1 MAKAGWRGGQIFDD
15 DDVVAYGQW
24 VVRRRWLV
32 ASLSII
38 IAILLASGGRFL
50 TFSTDY
56 RVFFSEENPQLTA
69 FETLQNVYSKD
80 DNLLVAIKPREGNL
94 FTAETLAA
102 VAAFT
107 EAAWQTPF
115 STRVDSL
122 TNYQHSE
129 ADGDDLIVADLFDAD
144 AELDAEAL
152 ARIKAIALAEP
163 LILDRLTNRDGD
175 TTGVNITLMF
185 PQANMTEVPAVMA
198 HIRALVAEF
207 AAAHPELQ
215 FVISGNTALSN
226 AFAELSQS
234 DMKSLVPLMYGA
246 LLLVMICFLRSVAGT
261 IGAVVVIG
269 LSAAAAMGFG
279 GWVGVVLT
287 PPSVTAPTIILTVA
301 VADSIHILSTML
313 KEMRL
318 GRGRHE
324 AIVEALRINM
334 HPVFLTSLTTA
345 IGFASLNF
353 SDAPP
358 FRDLGNLTAYGIIAA
373 WLLSVTLLPA
383 LMALLPGGARVRE
396 TKGPDM
402 LERGM
407 ASLAELV
414 IARRKPLLWGT
425 SAVIVALVTM
435 IPRIDLNDAFVDY
448 FDRGVPFRDNT
459 DFIMENLTGIYQ
471 LHYSLS
477 AGEAGAIAEPAYL
490 ERVDAFADWFTE
502 QPGALHVNSITDI
515 MRRLNRNMH
524 GDDPAY
530 NTLPDDRQLAAQYLL
545 LYELSLPYGLDL
557 NNQINVDKSATRV
570 VVTTENLTTRESR
583 VLMARAEVW
592 LDRNFPTAREAEATG
607 PVVMFSYLSERNINS
622 MILGTIVAIL
632 LISTSLILA
641 LRDLR
646 HGLVSLVPN
655 TVPALMAFG
664 LWGIL
669 VGEIG
674 VAASVLGAASLGI
687 IVDDTVHFL
696 SKYLRARREQ
706 GLSAEDAVR
715 YAFATVGVAL
725 TVTSF
730 VLVGGF
736 SVLAL
741 SSFLPNE
748 VMGLMMAIAI
758 ACALLADF
766 LLLPPLLIA
775 MDAGK
780 RSAVNASTRSEP

>member
-1 MAKAGWRGGQIFDD
+1 MAKAGWRGKRVFGDD
-15 DDVVAYGQW
+15 AVVAYAQW

-32 ASLSII
+32 AGLSIML
-38 IAILLASGGRFL
+38 ALGLASGMRFL
-50 TFSTDY
+50 SFSTDY
-56 RVFFSEENPQLTA
+56 RVFFSAQNPQLTA
-69 FETLQNVYSKD
+69 FEELQDIYTKD
-80 DNLLVAIKPREGNL
+80 DNLLVAVKPAEGDL

-102 VAAFT
+102 LAAFT

-129 ADGDDLIVADLFDAD
+129 ADGDDLIVANLVDVDAGLDAD
-144 AELDAEAL
+144 AL

-163 LILDRLTNRDGD
+163 LIVDRLISRDGR

-185 PQANMTEVPAVMA
+185 PQVDMAEVPTAMA
-198 HIRALVAEF
+198 HIRGLVAEF
-207 AAAHPELQ
+207 AAKHPHLQ
-215 FVISGNTALSN
+215 FVISGNTALSA

-234 DMKSLVPLMYGA
+234 DMESLVPLMYGV
-246 LLLVMICFLRSVAGT
+246 LLIVMIAFLRSAAGT
-261 IGAVVVIG
+261 IGTVVVIG
-269 LSAAAAMGFG
+269 LSAMAAMGVG
-279 GWVGVVLT
+279 GWLGVVLT
-287 PPSVTAPTIILTVA
+287 PPSVTAPTIVLTVA

-324 AIVEALRINM
+324 AIVEALRVNM
-334 HPVFLTSLTTA
+334 DPVFLTSLTTA

-358 FRDLGNLTAYGIIAA
+358 FRDLGNLTAYGVVAA
-373 WLLSVTLLPA
+373 WFFSVTLLPA
-383 LMALLPGGARVRE
+383 LMALLPGGSGVRE
-396 TKGPDM
+396 AKGPDV
-402 LERGM
+402 LERAM
-407 ASLAELV
+407 VALAEFV
-414 IARRKPLLWGT
+414 IARRKPLMWSTTAL
-425 SAVIVALVTM
+425 IVALAAM
-435 IPRIDLNDAFVDY
+435 IPRIDLNDAFIDY

-471 LHYSLS
+471 LHYSLP
-477 AGEAGAIAEPAYL
+477 AGEAGAVAEPSYL
-490 ERVDAFADWFTE
+490 AHVDAFAAWFRE
-502 QPGALHVNSITDI
+502 QQGVMHVNSINAI
-515 MRRLNRNMH
+515 MRRLNRSLH

-530 NTLPDDRQLAAQYLL
+530 YTLPDDRQLSAQYLL
-545 LYELSLPYGLDL
+545 LYEMSLPYGLDL

-570 VVTTENLTTRESR
+570 VVTTGNLTTRDLR
-583 VLMARAEVW
+583 ALAARAEAW
-592 LDRNFPTAREAEATG
+592 LGENFPTAAEAKATG

-632 LISTSLILA
+632 LISMSLILA

-646 HGLVSLVPN
+646 HGLVSLIPN
-655 TVPALMAFG
+655 TVPAIMAFG
-664 LWGIL
+664 LWAIL

-725 TVTSF
+725 TVTSV
-730 VLVGGF
+730 VLIGGF
-736 SVLAL
+736 SVLSL

-748 VMGLMMAIAI
+748 VMGEMMAITI
-758 ACALLADF
+758 SCALFADF

-780 RSAVNASTRSEP
+780 PGSATANTRSEP

>member
-1 MAKAGWRGGQIFDD
+1 MAKAGWRGKRVFGDD
-15 DDVVAYGQW
+15 AVVAYAQW

-32 ASLSII
+32 AGLSVLL
-38 IAILLASGGRFL
+38 ALGLASGMRFL
-50 TFSTDY
+50 SFSTDY
-56 RVFFSEENPQLTA
+56 RVFFSDQNPQLTA
-69 FETLQNVYSKD
+69 FEELQNIYTKD
-80 DNLLVAIKPREGNL
+80 DNLLVAIKPAEGDL

-102 VAAFT
+102 LAAFT

-122 TNYQHSE
+122 ANYQHSE
-129 ADGDDLIVADLFDAD
+129 ADGDDLIVANLVDVDAGLGVD
-144 AELDAEAL
+144 AL

-163 LILDRLTNRDGD
+163 LIVDRLISRDGR

-185 PQANMTEVPAVMA
+185 PQVDMAEVPTAMA
-198 HIRALVAEF
+198 HIRGLVAEF
-207 AAAHPELQ
+207 AAKHPDLQ
-215 FVISGNTALSN
+215 FVISGNTALSA

-234 DMKSLVPLMYGA
+234 DMESLVPLMYGV
-246 LLLVMICFLRSVAGT
+246 LLIVMIAFLRSAAGT
-261 IGAVVVIG
+261 IGTVVVIG
-269 LSAAAAMGFG
+269 LSAMAAMGVG
-279 GWVGVVLT
+279 GWLGVVLT

-324 AIVEALRINM
+324 AIVEALRVNM
-334 HPVFLTSLTTA
+334 DPVFLTSLTTA

-358 FRDLGNLTAYGIIAA
+358 FRDLGNLTAYGVVAA
-373 WLLSVTLLPA
+373 WFFSVTLLPA
-383 LMALLPGGARVRE
+383 LMALLPGGSRARE
-396 TKGPDM
+396 AKGPDV

-407 ASLAELV
+407 VALAEFV
-414 IARRKPLLWGT
+414 IARRKPLMWSTTAL
-425 SAVIVALVTM
+425 IVALAGM
-435 IPRIDLNDAFVDY
+435 IPRIDLNDAFIDY

-471 LHYSLS
+471 LHYSLP
-477 AGEAGAIAEPAYL
+477 AGEAGAVAEPAFL
-490 ERVDAFADWFTE
+490 AHVDAFAAWFRE
-502 QPGALHVNSITDI
+502 QQGVMHVNSINAI
-515 MRRLNRNMH
+515 MRRLNRSLH

-530 NTLPDDRQLAAQYLL
+530 YTLPDDRQLSAQYLL
-545 LYELSLPYGLDL
+545 LYEMSLPYGLDL

-570 VVTTENLTTRESR
+570 VVTTGNLTTRDLR
-583 VLMARAEVW
+583 ALAARAEVW
-592 LDRNFPTAREAEATG
+592 LGENFPTAADAEATG

-646 HGLVSLVPN
+646 HGLVSLIPN
-655 TVPALMAFG
+655 TVPAIMAFG
-664 LWGIL
+664 LWAIL

-725 TVTSF
+725 TVTSV

-736 SVLAL
+736 SVLSL

-748 VMGLMMAIAI
+748 VMGEMMAITI
-758 ACALLADF
+758 SCALFADF

-780 RSAVNASTRSEP
+780 SGAATANTRSEP

>member
-1 MAKAGWRGGQIFDD
+1 M
-15 DDVVAYGQW
+15 
-24 VVRRRWLV
+24 RRRWLV
-32 ASLSII
+32 AGLSIV

-56 RVFFSEENPQLTA
+56 RVFFSEKNPQLTA

-80 DNLLVAIKPREGNL
+80 DNLLVAIKPGEGNL
-94 FTAETLAA
+94 FTAETLAT

-129 ADGDDLIVADLFDAD
+129 ADGDDLIVEELVDAD
-144 AELDAEAL
+144 AELGAEAL

-163 LILDRLTNRDGD
+163 LILDRLTNRDGR
-175 TTGVNITLMF
+175 TAGVNITLMF

-234 DMKSLVPLMYGA
+234 DMESLVPLMYGA
-246 LLLVMICFLRSVAGT
+246 LVLVMICFLRSVVGT

-279 GWVGVVLT
+279 GWIGVVLT

-477 AGEAGAIAEPAYL
+477 AGEAGAIAEPDYL
-490 ERVDAFADWFTE
+490 ERVDAFADWFTG
-502 QPGALHVNSITDI
+502 QPGALHVNSITDV

-530 NTLPDDRQLAAQYLL
+530 NTLPDDR
-545 LYELSLPYGLDL
+545 
-557 NNQINVDKSATRV
+557 
-570 VVTTENLTTRESR
+570 
-583 VLMARAEVW
+583 
-592 LDRNFPTAREAEATG
+592 
-607 PVVMFSYLSERNINS
+607 
-622 MILGTIVAIL
+622 
-632 LISTSLILA
+632 
-641 LRDLR
+641 
-646 HGLVSLVPN
+646 
-655 TVPALMAFG
+655 
-664 LWGIL
+664 
-669 VGEIG
+669 
-674 VAASVLGAASLGI
+674 
-687 IVDDTVHFL
+687 
-696 SKYLRARREQ
+696 
-706 GLSAEDAVR
+706 
-715 YAFATVGVAL
+715 
-725 TVTSF
+725 
-730 VLVGGF
+730 
-736 SVLAL
+736 
-741 SSFLPNE
+741 
-748 VMGLMMAIAI
+748 
-758 ACALLADF
+758 
-766 LLLPPLLIA
+766 
-775 MDAGK
+775 
-780 RSAVNASTRSEP
+780 

>member
-1 MAKAGWRGGQIFDD
+1 MVKAGWRGKRVFGDD
-15 DDVVAYGQW
+15 TVVAYARW
-24 VVRRRWLV
+24 LVRRRWLV
-32 ASLSII
+32 VGLSIVL
-38 IAILLASGGRFL
+38 ALGLASGMRFL
-50 TFSTDY
+50 SFSTDY
-56 RVFFSEENPQLTA
+56 RVFFSDKNPQLTA
-69 FETLQNVYSKD
+69 FEELQNIYTKD
-80 DNLLVAIKPREGNL
+80 DNLLIAIKPAEGDL
-94 FTAETLAA
+94 FTAETLTAL
-102 VAAFT
+102 AAFT

-122 TNYQHSE
+122 TNFQHS
-129 ADGDDLIVADLFDAD
+129 AAVGDDMFVADLVDPDAG
-144 AELDAEAL
+144 LDANAI
-152 ARIKAIALAEP
+152 ARIKALALAEP
-163 LILDRLTNRDGD
+163 LIVDRLISRDGR

-185 PQANMTEVPAVMA
+185 PQADMTEVPAAMA
-198 HIRALVAEF
+198 HIRALVADF
-207 AAAHPELQ
+207 AGKHPDLQ
-215 FVISGNTALSN
+215 FVITGNTALSN

-234 DMKSLVPLMYGA
+234 DMESLVPLMYGA
-246 LLLVMICFLRSVAGT
+246 LLIVMIAFLRSAAGT
-261 IGAVVVIG
+261 VGTVVVIG
-269 LSAAAAMGFG
+269 LSAAAAMGVG
-279 GWVGVVLT
+279 GWLGVVLT

-318 GRGRHE
+318 GRERHE

-334 HPVFLTSLTTA
+334 DPVFLTSLPTA

-358 FRDLGNLTAYGIIAA
+358 FRDLGNLTAYGVVAA
-373 WLLSVTLLPA
+373 WFFSVTLLPA
-383 LMALLPGGARVRE
+383 LMALLPGGSRARE
-396 TKGPDM
+396 AKGPDV
-402 LERGM
+402 LERAM
-407 ASLAELV
+407 EALAEFV
-414 IARRKPLLWGT
+414 IARRKPLMWST
-425 SAVIVALVTM
+425 TAVIVALAAM
-435 IPRIDLNDAFVDY
+435 IPRIDLNDAFIDY

-459 DFIMENLTGIYQ
+459 DFVMENLTGIYQ
-471 LHYSLS
+471 LHYSLP
-477 AGEAGAIAEPAYL
+477 AGDTGAVAEPAFL
-490 ERVDAFADWFTE
+490 EHVDAFAAWYRE
-502 QPGALHVNSITDI
+502 QPGVMHVNSINAI
-515 MRRLNRNMH
+515 MRRLNRNLH

-530 NTLPDDRQLAAQYLL
+530 YALPDDRQLSAQYLL

-570 VVTTENLTTRESR
+570 VVTTENMTTRESR
-583 VLMARAEVW
+583 DLAARAAAW
-592 LDRNFPTAREAEATG
+592 LGENFPSAADAEATG

-622 MILGTIVAIL
+622 MILGTILAIL

-646 HGLVSLVPN
+646 HGLVSLFPN
-655 TVPALMAFG
+655 TVPAVMAFG
-664 LWGIL
+664 IWGIL

-725 TVTSF
+725 TVTSV

-736 SVLAL
+736 SVLSL
-741 SSFLPNE
+741 SNFLPNE
-748 VMGLMMAIAI
+748 VMGEMMAVTIT
-758 ACALLADF
+758 CALLADF

-780 RSAVNASTRSEP
+780 NGAATANTRSEP

>member
-1 MAKAGWRGGQIFDD
+1 MAKLGWRGKRLFGDD
-15 DDVVAYGQW
+15 AVVAYARW

-32 ASLSII
+32 LGLSLLV
-38 IAILLASGGRFL
+38 AVVLASGARFL
-50 TFSTDY
+50 TLSTDY

-69 FETLQNVYSKD
+69 FEALQNVYTKD
-80 DNLLVAIKPREGNL
+80 DNLLIVIKPRDGDL

-102 VAAFT
+102 VAGLT
-107 EAAWQTPF
+107 GAAWQTPF

-129 ADGDDLIVADLFDAD
+129 ADGDDLLVADLVDED

-152 ARIKAIALAEP
+152 ARIKDIALNEP
-163 LILDRLTNRDGD
+163 LIVDRLISHDGR

-185 PQANMTEVPAVMA
+185 PQAEMTEVPEAMA
-198 HIRALVAEF
+198 HIRGTVAEF

-234 DMKSLVPLMYGA
+234 DMQSLVPLMYGA
-246 LLLVMICFLRSVAGT
+246 ILIVMIAFLRSAAGT
-261 IGAVVVIG
+261 VGTVVVIG
-269 LSAAAAMGFG
+269 ASAAVAMGVG
-279 GWVGVVLT
+279 GWLGVVLT
-287 PPSVTAPTIILTVA
+287 PPSVTAPTIVLTVA

-318 GRGRHE
+318 GRGRHD

-334 HPVFLTSLTTA
+334 DPVFLTSLTTA

-358 FRDLGNLTAYGIIAA
+358 FRDLGNLTAYGVIAA
-373 WLLSVTLLPA
+373 WFFSVTLLPA
-383 LMALLPGGARVRE
+383 LMALLPGGTLARDV
-396 TKGPDM
+396 KGPDM

-407 ASLAELV
+407 VSLGDFV
-414 IARRKPLLWGT
+414 VARRTPLMWGT
-425 SAVIVALVTM
+425 SAVILGLAAM

-448 FDRGVPFRDNT
+448 FDEGVPFRDDT
-459 DFIMENLTGIYQ
+459 DFVMENLTGIYQ
-471 LHYSLS
+471 LHYSLP
-477 AGEAGAIAEPAYL
+477 AGEAGAIAEPDYL
-490 ERVDAFADWFTE
+490 QHIDEFAAWYLA
-502 QPGALHVNSITDI
+502 QPGVMHVNSITDI

-545 LYELSLPYGLDL
+545 LYEISLPYGLDL

-570 VVTTENLTTRESR
+570 VVTTENMTTRGSR
-583 VLMARAEVW
+583 DLAARAAAW
-592 LDRNFPTAREAEATG
+592 LSENFPSAAEAEATG

-632 LISTSLILA
+632 LISTALIVV

-646 HGLVSLVPN
+646 HGLVSLIPN
-655 TVPALMAFG
+655 TLPAVMAFG
-664 LWGIL
+664 IWALL

-696 SKYLRARREQ
+696 SKYLRARREK

-748 VMGLMMAIAI
+748 VMGQMMAITI
-758 ACALLADF
+758 TCALLADF

-780 RSAVNASTRSEP
+780 KGAATASTRSEP